1 MRIRTMFTVL
11 LLAGLVLVG
20 CQERNSDSHKVFA
33 ELIRL
38 YDTRLAE
45 AFAKGDMA
53 GIKSIVTVGHGARLD
68 HRLEG
73 IKAQGRKMESRVSAM
88 EHLEFKDL
96 GDKLSGFPRY
106 RVRTREVWDV
116 RHIDAVTGKTVKE
129 VKGLVYELN
138 YELEQHDGA
147 WQIDSVEVVS
157 EKIAGAP
164 VPGAGSR
171 R

>member
-11 LLAGLVLVG
+11 LLAGLVVVG
-20 CQERNSDSHKVFA
+20 CQERNSAGNKVFA
-33 ELIRL
+33 ELIRR

-53 GIKSIVTVGHGARLD
+53 GIKTMVTASHGARLD

-73 IKAQGRKMESRVSAM
+73 IKADGRKMESRVSAI
-88 EHLEFKDL
+88 EYLEFKDL

-106 RVRTREVWDV
+106 RVRTREIWDV

-129 VKGLVYELN
+129 VRGLVYELN
-138 YELEQHDGA
+138 YEFEQHDGV
-147 WQIDSVEVVS
+147 WQVDSVEVVS
-157 EKIAGAP
+157 QKIAEPPAA
-164 VPGAGSR
+164 GAGLQR
-171 R
+171 